1 MKNLKNKI
9 YIKTFGCQ
17 MNSYDS
23 DRILES
29 VQNSHSAVSR
39 ADQADV
45 IVFNTCHIRERAAEK
60 IYSEVGML
68 KVLKKNNKDL
78 KLIITGC
85 VAQAEGQAMI
95 RRQPMIDAII
105 GPQMY
110 HEFPKVLCEI
120 KYKRVIKLDFEND
133 KKFKKLK
140 EQRFLSNI
148 SSFVTI
154 QEGCDKFCS
163 FCVVPFTRG
172 AESSRRVQDIY
183 DEVSN
188 LVQKGCK
195 EIILLGQNVNAYH
208 GLNKDNKEVN
218 IAKLI
223 TELEGIPELQ
233 RITYTTSHPRDM
245 NDELINLH
253 NNSIKL
259 NSYLHLPVQSG
270 SNTILKAMNR
280 GYTSKDYLNIVNRV
294 RKKCPDIALSS
305 DFIVGFPGESRSD
318 FKKTIELVKEV
329 SFAQAYSF
337 KYSSRPGTK
346 SSRITS
352 DEISVEESSDRLH
365 EIQEIL
371 NKQQRVFNNKFLS
384 KKVEVLVKGKGKK
397 KDQYRGTTKWMQ
409 VVNFISQ
416 NPVNSFEK
424 VNLKKISNNS
434 ISGEV

>member
-1 MKNLKNKI
+1 
-9 YIKTFGCQ
+9 

-29 VQNSHSAVSR
+29 VQHSHSAVSR

-68 KVLKKNNKDL
+68 KELKKNNKNL

-110 HEFPKVLCEI
+110 HEFSKLLYEI
-120 KYKRVIKLDFEND
+120 KDKRVIKLDFEND

-140 EQRFLSNI
+140 EKRILSNI

-208 GLNKDNKEVN
+208 GLDKDNKEVN

-223 TELEGIPELQ
+223 IELEGIPELQ

-270 SNTILKAMNR
+270 SNAILKAMNR

-346 SSRITS
+346 SSRIKI
-352 DEISVEESSDRLH
+352 DDISIEESNDRLH

-371 NKQQRVFNNKFLS
+371 NKQQRVFNSKFLS